1 MPPEMRP
8 KSFGTFEKQVPERDS
23 NPGLCDAGAVLYQ
36 LTCQA
41 NYELKIM
48 WVDCKPIDEGFRSL
62 PMMSIHES
70 HEFEL
75 QGLRRGHGSN
85 LAQA

>member
-1 MPPEMRP
+1 
-8 KSFGTFEKQVPERDS
+8 
-23 NPGLCDAGAVLYQ
+23 
-36 LTCQA
+36 
-41 NYELKIM
+41 M

-62 PMMSIHES
+62 FMMSIHES